1 MKIIISNKDVGILLK
16 KSQLENF
23 LARFPFVYTNILI
36 KWHSHISLQ
45 GEIKLKKDN
54 MIVIR
59 VTKQEKERLIK
70 KSQKAEMTLSKYLIE
85 QGLEREI
92 VIIEDVKNLVYELRK
107 IGNNINQLTHLA
119 NSGVIKKVYLNEF
132 KSDLKKIWNVLNCIS
147 L

>member
-1 MKIIISNKDVGILLK
+1 
-16 KSQLENF
+16 
-23 LARFPFVYTNILI
+23 
-36 KWHSHISLQ
+36 
-45 GEIKLKKDN
+45 

-70 KSQKAEMTLSKYLIE
+70 KSQKAEMTLSEYLIE
-85 QGLEREI
+85 QGLERDI

-119 NSGVIKKVYLNEF
+119 NSGVIKTVYLNEF

>member
-1 MKIIISNKDVGILLK
+1 M
-16 KSQLENF
+16 
-23 LARFPFVYTNILI
+23 
-36 KWHSHISLQ
+36 
-45 GEIKLKKDN
+45 KKDN

-85 QGLEREI
+85 QGLERDI

-119 NSGVIKKVYLNEF
+119 NSGVIKTVYLNEF
-132 KSDLKKIWNVLNCIS
+132 KSDLNKIWNVLNCIS